1 MTITKNVSNYNDIL
15 LDIQTQSG
23 TISQQV
29 VLIKTIF
36 DFGIYAILQIRA
48 VSEFFRSLF
57 FYVYLAVRQAYAR
70 YLTVVSVLCTRTK
83 CFRKKT
89 SNDCVKY
96 FVRLCCKLTVAQ

>member
-57 FYVYLAVRQAYAR
+57 FYAYLAVRQAYAR

-89 SNDCVKY
+89 SKDCVKY
-96 FVRLCCKLTVAQ
+96 FVRLWDFLKSQL